1 MRVAI
6 YSYYPNDATRAVIEK
21 LTVALNAAHLT
32 IDDDNPDVVVSVGG
46 DGTLLSAFHHYRSIL
61 DHIRFVGLHTGHLGF
76 YTDWR
81 DYEIDQ
87 LVTSLAH
94 DNGESVS
101 YPLLDINITYK
112 GETAPQQF
120 LALNEAT
127 VKKAAKTL
135 VCDVYIKD
143 QLFERFRGDGLCFS
157 TPTGST
163 GYNKSLGGAVLHP
176 GIEAIQMAEI
186 ASINNRVFRTLGASF
201 IIGKDEW
208 VTLRSDDADNFSIS
222 CDQFLTPER
231 LVKEI
236 TFKVSNQRISFA
248 EYRHT
253 AFWQRVRESF
263 IGDVL

>member
-1 MRVAI
+1 MKVAI
-6 YSYYPNDATRAVIEK
+6 YSYYPNDETRAVIER
-21 LTVALNAAHLT
+21 LTTALNKAHLP
-32 IDDDNPDVVVSVGG
+32 IDDQHPDVVVSVGG
-46 DGTLLSAFHHYRSIL
+46 DGTLLSAFHHYRAEL
-61 DHIRFVGLHTGHLGF
+61 AKIRFVGLHTGHLGF

-81 DYEIDQ
+81 DYETDQ
-87 LVTSLAH
+87 LVNSLAH

-112 GETAPQQF
+112 GETAPHQF

-143 QLFERFRGDGLCFS
+143 QLLERFRGDGLCFS

-163 GYNKSLGGAVLHP
+163 GYNKSLGGAVIHP

-208 VTLRSDDADNFSIS
+208 VTLRSEDADNFAIS

-236 TFKVSNQRISFA
+236 TFKVSQQRIYFA

-263 IGDVL
+263 IRDVL